1 MLPTRQE
8 PPSGVASLQTPQIAS
23 ATSESSGS
31 NRKATPRAR
40 RVWCLTPMF
49 PKYVEEPGGEF
60 KRKRSSM
67 KLLDDLR

>member
-1 MLPTRQE
+1 
-8 PPSGVASLQTPQIAS
+8 
-23 ATSESSGS
+23 
-31 NRKATPRAR
+31 
-40 RVWCLTPMF
+40 MF